1 MTRPVPCMKEGRVLN
16 EMQKNHLK
24 NVLRGAPEPPTYLI
38 GRILRS
44 IEREERK
51 RTYRQ
56 VAVSGGF
63 LFASLGFVVASM
75 ADLGADLARSGFLSF
90 ASLFRSDFSFAMA
103 NIKELA
109 LSLVESFP
117 AISAAFCLASI
128 GCAIWFGVRLIN
140 DTRVARH
147 QNGFATPSF
156 S

>member
-1 MTRPVPCMKEGRVLN
+1 MKC
-16 EMQKNHLK
+16 KKTTLK
-24 NVLRGAPEPPTYLI
+24 TFSGSHPEPPTYLI

-63 LFASLGFVVASM
+63 SFCFFGIRCRKHR
-75 ADLGADLARSGFLSF
+75 DLGADLARSGFLSF